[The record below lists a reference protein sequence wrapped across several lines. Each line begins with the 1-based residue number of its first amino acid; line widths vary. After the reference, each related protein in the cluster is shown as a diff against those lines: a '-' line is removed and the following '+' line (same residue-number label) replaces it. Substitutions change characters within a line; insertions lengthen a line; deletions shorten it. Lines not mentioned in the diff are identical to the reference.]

1 MRIVLATELWYPDT
15 FGGSER
21 VARETAS
28 RLAGRGHQVIVWTLR
43 NRVAGLPS
51 AERDGHLLVRRYG
64 RVRRRLVPRTVPMLG
79 VGLHA
84 RRDARRADLVITHHT
99 WPSVTAGLGIDRVP
113 ILHQFHA
120 APSLEWVQAGDN
132 ASRRLGSGPL
142 RAVRGPAFAAYRR
155 ALAAAERRSITQAS
169 AVTALS
175 EFSRSILAGRYPEV
189 LDRLT
194 LIPGGVDTQRFRPA
208 EDRQAVRAGLGIAPD
223 EAVVLSVRRMA
234 PRMGLPELVR
244 AAARLHAEH
253 PRLRLVLVGDGVL
266 RPEVEAEV
274 ARLGLGDAV
283 TLTGR
288 IDDDALVRHYQAADL
303 FALPTQAYEGFGM
316 VTLEAL
322 ACGTPVVGTPVG
334 ATPEILAPL
343 DPALVSRDAGEEA
356 IADALRAWL
365 DADREPA
372 RARAREHAL
381 SYDWERVMDRYEA
394 LCLRVAGFPAGTGS

>member
-1 MRIVLATELWYPDT
+1 VRIVLANELWYPDT

-21 VARETAS
+21 VARETAV
-28 RLAGRGHQVIVWTLR
+28 RLSERGHDVIVWTLR
-43 NRVAGLPS
+43 NRTPGLPAS
-51 AERDGHLLVRRYG
+51 ERDGRLLVRRFG
-64 RVRRRLVPRTVPMLG
+64 RVERHVVPRTVPMLG
-79 VGLHA
+79 VGLRA

-99 WPSVTAGLGIDRVP
+99 WPSVTVGLGIDGVP

-120 APSLEWVQAGDN
+120 APSLEWVQAGEN

-142 RAVRGPAFAAYRR
+142 RAVRGPAFAGYQR
-155 ALAAAERRSITQAS
+155 LFAAAEGRSLRQAA

-175 EFSRSILAGRYPEV
+175 DFSRSILASRYPEV

-194 LIPGGVDTQRFRPA
+194 LIPGGVDAERFRLA
-208 EDRQAVRAGLGIAPD
+208 EDREAARAGLGFGPD
-223 EAVVLSVRRMA
+223 ETVVLSVRRMA
-234 PRMGLPELVR
+234 PRMGLLELVR
-244 AAARLHAEH
+244 AVGRLRPDH

-266 RPEVEAEV
+266 RPAIEAEV

-283 TLTGR
+283 ALTGR

-334 ATPEILAPL
+334 ATPEILRPL
-343 DPALVSRDAGEEA
+343 DPALVSRDASEEA
-356 IADALRAWL
+356 LADALRPWL
-365 DADREPA
+365 GTDLGPV

-381 SYDWERVMDRYEA
+381 GYDWERIMDRYEA
-394 LCLRVAGFPAGTGS
+394 LCREVAAGS